1 MPTLFQLD
9 QACFPK
15 PIAYSLQELA
25 SFVHHPSSFTVVAC
39 SGLVDELS
47 REATDSGFAPPE
59 TIVGFA
65 IVRPIR
71 RRARMLRAHALLHV
85 ITIDVGPEFRRR
97 GIGTLLMRWICKKA
111 QELASKSIVLEVA
124 CDNLPA
130 QRFYTRY
137 GFEPTGLIPGYYNG
151 VVDALSMER
160 PLGTDSDEKGC

>member
-1 MPTLFQLD
+1 MPTLFRLD
-9 QACFPK
+9 QACFPE

-39 SGLVDELS
+39 SGLTDELCS
-47 REATDSGFAPPE
+47 DMTDSELATPE
-59 TIVGFA
+59 VIVGFA

-71 RRARMLRAHALLHV
+71 RRKRTLRTHALLHV

-97 GIGTLLMRWICKKA
+97 GVGTLLMRWICEKA

-130 QRFYTRY
+130 QRFYARH

-160 PLGTDSDEKGC
+160 PLGPASDEKGC